1 MPVAQSALLDST
13 RSGSDIYLLYGIVHD
28 LNFTEEKTVCFMY
41 CWNTPSEVSLT
52 SIGCHTCE
60 FWILSLCL
68 VRQLLI
74 HVHTFPQR

>member
-41 CWNTPSEVSLT
+41 CWNTPSD
-52 SIGCHTCE
+52 IGCHTCE
-60 FWILSLCL
+60 F
-68 VRQLLI
+68 
-74 HVHTFPQR
+74 